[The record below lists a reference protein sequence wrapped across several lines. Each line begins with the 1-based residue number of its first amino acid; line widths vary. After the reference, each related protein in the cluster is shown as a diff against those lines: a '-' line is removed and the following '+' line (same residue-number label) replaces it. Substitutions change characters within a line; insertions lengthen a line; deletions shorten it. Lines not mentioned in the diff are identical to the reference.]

1 MLCILYIYT
10 YKRNE
15 KIQIHHMCQKGSFL
29 CDKLQPCDCKPLREI
44 EPLSTAGFIDTQM
57 QWSVTLSCLLYSLA
71 LPSITRSALK
81 CMPHSLRRFSLS
93 PRIAAYSLSC
103 QNALQKKQIAEI
115 SRDNFHRS
123 PYCPIA
129 HNNGCRRTVNCKRS
143 IICRLYYF

>member
-1 MLCILYIYT
+1 MRKSRFITCVKKVHFSVTNYSHVTVSYGLC
-10 YKRNE
+10 
-15 KIQIHHMCQKGSFL
+15 
-29 CDKLQPCDCKPLREI
+29 CKPLREI

-129 HNNGCRRTVNCKRS
+129 HNMVAVVR
-143 IICRLYYF
+143 